1 MVVIMTTLK
10 DWPEQERPR
19 EKLLTKGSHSLSD
32 AELLAIF
39 LRTGCKGTDVVT
51 LSRLLL
57 NEFGS
62 LHALFAASE
71 NEFCA
76 KKGLGQAK
84 YAQLQAVLEMSRR
97 YLQEPLKK
105 GMALTSAQQTKDF
118 LMAQMHAY
126 PHEVFAALLLDTQHQ
141 IICFHEF
148 FFGSIDSATVHP
160 RIIAQK
166 VLHENAAAIILVH
179 NHPSGDPTASHSD
192 RKITQK
198 IVDAM
203 QLIDVR
209 VLDHF
214 IVGHQKVT
222 SFAEKGWI

>member
-1 MVVIMTTLK
+1 MTTIK
-10 DWPEQERPR
+10 DWPNQERPR
-19 EKLLTKGSHSLSD
+19 EKLLLRGSHALSD

-39 LRTGCKGTDVVT
+39 LRTGCKGIDVVA

-62 LHALFAASE
+62 LHAIFAASE
-71 NEFCA
+71 TEFCA

-84 YAQLQAVLEMSRR
+84 YVQLQAVLEMSRR
-97 YLQEPLKK
+97 YLKEPLQK
-105 GMALTSAQQTKDF
+105 GVALTSAQQTKEF
-118 LMAQMHAY
+118 LVAKMHAY
-126 PHEVFAALLLDTQHQ
+126 PNEVFAAILLDTQHQ

-160 RIIAQK
+160 RIIVQK

-179 NHPSGDPTASHSD
+179 NHPSGDPTASISD
-192 RKITQK
+192 KKITAK
-198 IVDAM
+198 IIDAM
-203 QLIDVR
+203 RLIDVR

-214 IVGHQKVT
+214 IIGDQKTT

>member
-1 MVVIMTTLK
+1 MTKLK
-10 DWPEQERPR
+10 DWPNRERPR
-19 EKLLTKGSHSLSD
+19 EKLLLQGSESLSD
-32 AELLAIF
+32 GELLAIF
-39 LRTGCKGTDVVT
+39 LRTGYKGTDAVA
-51 LSRLLL
+51 LARQLIKD
-57 NEFGS
+57 FGS

-71 NEFCA
+71 IEFCK

-84 YAQLQAVLEMSRR
+84 YAQLQAVLEMSLR
-97 YLQEPLKK
+97 YLQEPIQK
-105 GMALTSAQQTKDF
+105 GEPLTSATHTKAF
-118 LMAQMHAY
+118 LNAKMHDLPY
-126 PHEVFAALLLDTQHQ
+126 EVFAALLLDTQHR

-166 VLHENAAAIILVH
+166 VLAENAAAIILVH
-179 NHPSGDPTASHSD
+179 NHPSGDPTASIAD
-192 RKITQK
+192 KKITEK
-198 IVDAM
+198 IISAM

-214 IVGHQKVT
+214 IIGNKKCT

>member
-1 MVVIMTTLK
+1 MTTIK
-10 DWPEQERPR
+10 DWPENERPR
-19 EKLLTKGSHSLSD
+19 EKLLLRGSASLSD

-39 LRTGCKGTDVVT
+39 LRTGTKGIDVVA

-62 LHALFAASE
+62 LHAIFGASE
-71 NEFCA
+71 SDFCS

-84 YAQLQAVLEMSRR
+84 FVQLQAVLEMSRR
-97 YLQEPLKK
+97 YLQEPLQK
-105 GMALTSAQQTKDF
+105 GLILTSAAQTKAF
-118 LMAQMHAY
+118 LLAKMHAY
-126 PHEVFAALLLDTQHQ
+126 PHEVFAAILLDTQHQ

-148 FFGSIDSATVHP
+148 FFGSIDSANVHP
-160 RIIAQK
+160 RIIMQK
-166 VLHENAAAIILVH
+166 VLRENAAAIILVH
-179 NHPSGDPTASHSD
+179 NHPSGDPTASISD
-192 RKITQK
+192 KKITKK

-214 IVGHQKVT
+214 IIGYQKTT

>member
-1 MVVIMTTLK
+1 MTTIK
-10 DWPEQERPR
+10 DWPNQERPR
-19 EKLLTKGSHSLSD
+19 EKLLLKGSSALSD

-39 LRTGCKGTDVVT
+39 LRTGCKGIDVVA

-57 NEFGS
+57 TEFGS
-62 LHALFAASE
+62 LHAIFAASE
-71 NEFCA
+71 TDFCA

-84 YAQLQAVLEMSRR
+84 YVQLQAVLEMSRR
-97 YLQEPLKK
+97 YLQEPLHK
-105 GMALTSAQQTKDF
+105 GITLTSAEQTKEF
-118 LMAQMHAY
+118 LIAKMHAY
-126 PHEVFAALLLDTQHQ
+126 PHEVFAAILLDTQHQ

-160 RIIAQK
+160 RIIMQK

-179 NHPSGDPTASHSD
+179 NHPSGDPTASISD
-192 RKITQK
+192 KKITQK
-198 IVDAM
+198 IIDAM

-214 IVGHQKVT
+214 IIGHQKTT

>member
-1 MVVIMTTLK
+1 MTTIK
-10 DWPEQERPR
+10 EWPNQERPR
-19 EKLLTKGSHSLSD
+19 EKLLSKGSSALSD

-39 LRTGCKGTDVVT
+39 LRTGSKGIDVVT

-57 NEFGS
+57 TEFGS

-71 NEFCA
+71 SDFCA

-97 YLQEPLKK
+97 YLQEPLQK
-105 GMALTSAQQTKDF
+105 GLALTSAQQTKDF
-118 LMAQMHAY
+118 LSAKMHAY
-126 PHEVFAALLLDTQHQ
+126 PYEVFAALLLDTRHQ

-179 NHPSGDPTASHSD
+179 NHPSGDPTASICD
-192 RKITQK
+192 KKITQK
-198 IVDAM
+198 IVDTM
-203 QLIDVR
+203 SLIDVR

-214 IVGHQKVT
+214 IIGHQKIT

>member
-1 MVVIMTTLK
+1 MTTIK
-10 DWPEQERPR
+10 EWPEQERPR
-19 EKLLTKGSHSLSD
+19 EKLLAKGSDALSD

-39 LRTGCKGTDVVT
+39 LRTGCKGVDVVA

-71 NEFCA
+71 STFCA

-84 YAQLQAVLEMSRR
+84 YVQLQAVLEMSRR
-97 YLQEPLKK
+97 YLQEPLQK
-105 GMALTSAQQTKDF
+105 GMKLTSAQQTKDF
-118 LMAQMHAY
+118 LMAKMHDY
-126 PHEVFAALLLDTQHQ
+126 PYEVFAALLLDTQHQ

-179 NHPSGDPTASHSD
+179 NHPSGDPTASICD
-192 RKITQK
+192 RKITEK
-198 IVDAM
+198 SINSM

-214 IVGHQKVT
+214 IIGHQKMT

>member
-1 MVVIMTTLK
+1 MTILK

-19 EKLLTKGSHSLSD
+19 EKLLSKGSNALSD

-39 LRTGCKGTDVVT
+39 LRTGCKGIDVVT
-51 LSRLLL
+51 LSRSLLSD
-57 NEFGS
+57 FGS

-71 NEFCA
+71 SDFCA
-76 KKGLGQAK
+76 KKGLGKAK

-105 GMALTSAQQTKDF
+105 GLALTSAKQTKDF
-118 LMAQMHAY
+118 LIAKMHAY
-126 PHEVFAALLLDTQHQ
+126 PYEVFAALLLDTQHQ

-160 RIIAQK
+160 RIIVQK

-179 NHPSGDPTASHSD
+179 NHPSGDPTASICD
-192 RKITQK
+192 KKITQK
-198 IVDAM
+198 IIDAM
-203 QLIDVR
+203 LLIDVR

-214 IVGHQKVT
+214 IIGHQKCT

>member
-1 MVVIMTTLK
+1 MTTLK

-19 EKLLTKGSHSLSD
+19 EKLLSKGSNALSD

-39 LRTGCKGTDVVT
+39 LRTGCQGMDVVT

-57 NEFGS
+57 SEFGS
-62 LHALFAASE
+62 LHRLFAASE
-71 NEFCA
+71 SEFCT

-84 YAQLQAVLEMSRR
+84 YVQLQAVLEMSRR
-97 YLQEPLKK
+97 YLQEPLQK
-105 GMALTSAQQTKDF
+105 GFALTSAQQTKDF
-118 LMAQMHAY
+118 LIAKMHAY
-126 PHEVFAALLLDTQHQ
+126 PYEVFAALLLDTQHQ

-148 FFGSIDSATVHP
+148 FFGSIDSATIHP
-160 RIIAQK
+160 RVIAQK

-179 NHPSGDPTASHSD
+179 NHPSGDPTASICD
-192 RKITQK
+192 KKITEK
-198 IVDAM
+198 IVKTM

-214 IVGHQKVT
+214 IIGHHKCT